1 MNLNTILEK
10 EKDQEELK
18 TLIAETKELNDLM
31 RSYIKVQMDRDSINH
46 QSVLKEIQA
55 IEESSKQAQNQ
66 MISILEK
73 QKNISVDQLVKMQ
86 EVSEGY
92 LSQMQEQERLS
103 REKLENLNK
112 QIVENTK
119 EGLNLVDQNLTGA
132 VDKLNRKINVS
143 FEKMNKNVN
152 ALEKNIERTDF
163 IEKLKTAFPL
173 AVMASMLTLLGYGL
187 INLINSFI

>member
-55 IEESSKQAQNQ
+55 IEEASKQAQNQ

-73 QKNISVDQLVKMQ
+73 QKNISVNQLVKMQ
-86 EVSEGY
+86 EVSESY

-132 VDKLNRKINVS
+132 VDKLNKKINVS